1 MVVGSFIGSFTY
13 SMNEGIWCVYYYIL
27 FVCLMLMWRPSE
39 NAAAYAYH
47 NELATDIQEGV
58 SDIEEEK

>member
-1 MVVGSFIGSFTY
+1 MVVRSFIGSFTY
-13 SMNEGIWCVYYYIL
+13 RMNEGIWCIYYYIL

-58 SDIEEEK
+58 SDINEE